1 MPYSKKKVNNCLN
14 IRDLR
19 ALARKN
25 LPDAMFHYM
34 DGGAD
39 DEISLAQNTQANHG
53 YELMPQ
59 CSFYV
64 EEVKLEKE

>member
-34 DGGAD
+34 DGAAD
-39 DEISLAQNTQANHG
+39 DEITLARNTQAFNN
-53 YELMPQ
+53 YE
-59 CSFYV
+59 
-64 EEVKLEKE
+64 